1 MEEKEQVPEEVTEE
15 ATEEKQEEI
24 VEEKKEE
31 KKEELEFNRQHR
43 EEFEQ
48 LMEESS
54 TNLDGYWDKNN
65 WFVRI
70 LLLGLLVV
78 IVVGCIAVFGAYFA
92 SR

>member
-1 MEEKEQVPEEVTEE
+1 MEEKTE
-15 ATEEKQEEI
+15 AKP
-24 VEEKKEE
+24 VEN
-31 KKEELEFNRQHR
+31 KEELEFNRKHR

-70 LLLGLLVV
+70 LLLGLLVI
-78 IVVGCIAVFGAYFA
+78 IVVGCIAIFGAYFA